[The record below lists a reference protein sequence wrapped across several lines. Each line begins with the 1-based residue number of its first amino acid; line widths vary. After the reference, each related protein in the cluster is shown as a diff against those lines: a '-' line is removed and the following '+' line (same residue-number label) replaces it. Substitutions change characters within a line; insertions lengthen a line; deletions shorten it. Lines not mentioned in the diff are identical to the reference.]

1 MRVSELERERE
12 RGRERWRGTETRR
25 AVRKSNP
32 TPEKAPSTVSP
43 RTQGQRESTQG
54 DQVCG
59 IHRDL

>member
-32 TPEKAPSTVSP
+32 TPERAP
-43 RTQGQRESTQG
+43 QGLVNCLEKTRG
-54 DQVCG
+54 CA
-59 IHRDL
+59 